1 MIRWR
6 GHKLGRWLT
15 ALAMFIAMDCAAAR
29 ADTYPNRPVRLIV
42 PFAAGGLND
51 VVARLVAPYLE
62 RSLGQPFII
71 DNRPAAS
78 GIVGTDATAKAT
90 PDGYTLLMVASSFTV
105 IPATHAKVPYDAER
119 DLAPVVMVAKNSLLF
134 LVNPKV
140 PAKSLAE
147 FVTLA
152 KASPGKFNYASPGA
166 ATQTHLV
173 VELFS
178 QKAGIKLQH
187 IPYRGGAPAM
197 TAMVA
202 GETQFTAISTL
213 LSLPQIQSAA
223 LRAIASGSLTRDP
236 QLPDLPTVAEQGFP
250 GFEAIQWIGL
260 LTTAGTP
267 SEIIERLNAEVNRAL
282 RDPDLIAKFAQQ
294 GISPAGGSPAD
305 FQRTIAADLKNWTEI
320 ARAANIKA
328 E

>member
-1 MIRWR
+1 MIESRC
-6 GHKLGRWLT
+6 GTCGRLFLVLLLLSLT
-15 ALAMFIAMDCAAAR
+15 GISGAFAE
-29 ADTYPNRPVRLIV
+29 TYPSRPIRLIV

-62 RSLGQPFII
+62 KSLGQPVIV

-78 GIVGTDATAKAT
+78 GIVGTEATAKAP
-90 PDGYTLLMVASSFTV
+90 PDGHTLLMVASSFTV
-105 IPATHAKVPYDAER
+105 IPATNPKVPYDAER
-119 DLAPVVMVAKNSLLF
+119 DLAPIAMVAKNPLLF

-140 PAKSLAE
+140 PAHSLAE
-147 FVTLA
+147 FVALA
-152 KASPGKFNYASPGA
+152 KANPSKFNYASPGA

-178 QKAGIKLQH
+178 QKAGIRLQH
-187 IPYRGGAPAM
+187 IPYRGGAPAV

-202 GETQFTAISTL
+202 GDTQFTVISTL
-213 LSLPQIQSAA
+213 LSLPQIQAGA
-223 LRAIASGSLTRDP
+223 LRAIATGGLARDP
-236 QLPDLPTVAEQGFP
+236 QLPDLPTVAEQGYP

-267 SEIIERLNAEVNRAL
+267 NEIIARLNAELNQAL
-282 RDPDLIAKFAQQ
+282 RDPDLIARFSQQ
-294 GISPAGGSPAD
+294 GLAPAGGTAAE
-305 FQRTIAADLKNWTEI
+305 FQGTITGDLKNFSEI